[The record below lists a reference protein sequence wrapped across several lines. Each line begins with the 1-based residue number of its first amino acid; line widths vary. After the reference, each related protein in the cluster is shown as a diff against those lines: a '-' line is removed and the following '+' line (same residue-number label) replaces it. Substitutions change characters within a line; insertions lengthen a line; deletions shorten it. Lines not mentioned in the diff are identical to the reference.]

1 MRRGPDPER
10 PIEAVQNAA
19 VEHAVTVGESRDALA
34 LVGALD
40 PLREG
45 APRTGTEPRTDPD
58 ELADGHDRVTVLDPP
73 SRPQSRESVA
83 VPSMTTA
90 AVLAAW
96 SGLHLRSDRD
106 RPATGPATA
115 TQEPPGPG
123 DGIGDDDV
131 DPSPA
136 VVGAAVACERF
147 DLSPASAASL
157 ADCGISAVRQV
168 LAERAAADA
177 SSNDPQRDR

>member
-1 MRRGPDPER
+1 MSRGPDPGR

-34 LVGALD
+34 LVGALE
-40 PLREG
+40 PLRG
-45 APRTGTEPRTDPD
+45 KPPRTETEPRSEPD
-58 ELADGHDRVTVLDPP
+58 EPPDSHDGVSVLDPS
-73 SRPQSRESVA
+73 SRPQSREHVT

-90 AVLAAW
+90 AVLATW
-96 SGLHLRSDRD
+96 FGLRLRSDRNG
-106 RPATGPATA
+106 PVTGPETG
-115 TQEPPGPG
+115 TPEPPGV
-123 DGIGDDDV
+123 GDDDV

-136 VVGAAVACERF
+136 VIGAAVACERF

-157 ADCGISAVRQV
+157 ADCGLSAVRQV
-168 LAERAAADA
+168 LAERDAADA

>member
-45 APRTGTEPRTDPD
+45 PAPTGTDPRTHAD
-58 ELADGHDRVTVLDPP
+58 ELADGHDRETVLD
-73 SRPQSRESVA
+73 PQSRESVA

-96 SGLHLRSDRD
+96 SGLRLRSDRD
-106 RPATGPATA
+106 RPATGPATG

-123 DGIGDDDV
+123 DGIGDGDV
-131 DPSPA
+131 APSPA

-157 ADCGISAVRQV
+157 ADCGISVVRQV
-168 LAERAAADA
+168 LAERDAADA
-177 SSNDPQRDR
+177 SSNDPRRDR